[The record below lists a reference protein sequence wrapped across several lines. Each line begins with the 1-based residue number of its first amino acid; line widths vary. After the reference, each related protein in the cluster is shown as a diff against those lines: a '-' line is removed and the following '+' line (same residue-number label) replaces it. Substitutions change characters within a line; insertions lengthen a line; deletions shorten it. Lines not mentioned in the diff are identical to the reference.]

1 MNKMGVVAGVLL
13 ATVGAGRASDEGAV
27 RLVGSDG
34 NARASY
40 VGDDIRI
47 GVGIDDDGE
56 FQGEYLHVFGKR
68 DKSNWIGELWV
79 ADERGGLKLNYH
91 WLRGASSREQ
101 AAIDQDDV
109 RVGKLFVALDRSED
123 NDRKATL
130 GLGFEGPLMFWGAY
144 VMKSTTGS
152 RLVSETIDTETTQ
165 LTGTIGNQQFV
176 QDQFTD
182 TITRVFHHPY
192 DQGVGV
198 RVGRYFDDHLVR
210 LQGGLDYE
218 EGRFSADQV
227 TLSLGAEK
235 FFAGTGHSVALNAEY
250 LSKSGDF
257 EIDDD
262 DVRAIL
268 WYRYA
273 FGQSYQPR
281 RDALERRAEVPVPA
295 VPEVREKRLIKNEI
309 TVSETA
315 LFDLDRS
322 AIRADTAG
330 VLGDL
335 AARLN
340 ALELAGPIRITGH
353 TCDLASDEYN
363 MGLSKRRAEAAAGF
377 LAERGID
384 RAHLEIRWLGESSP
398 RVPNNGL
405 EANRKLNRRV
415 EIEFVSIEEV
425 TEDVVVKAAVPAST
439 GVEWRREEIKDPAW
453 LERALKNP
461 IRHKREVD
469 TYRFVETAT
478 ATRLG
483 PQVIVN
489 TFPGAADDTAV
500 TDQEQP
506 VVIDV
511 LANDSDPDGDTLSVI
526 ALTQPGS
533 GMAALNPDQS
543 VTYTPNVGF
552 FGTDSF
558 GYTIAD
564 PGGGQSMATVTVTVI
579 ERPPTPPAVA
589 NDDAASTLRTQPVT
603 IDVLANDEGQGLAV
617 TQVASPANGTANLQG
632 GLVVYTP
639 ERAFVG
645 TDTFTY
651 QAIDEFGQTAQARV
665 TVTVAPFN
673 QGPVAVPDSAVTAKE
688 TPVVIDVL
696 ANDFDPDGDPLT
708 IVAVTETTPFGR
720 AEITPDNRVLY
731 TPNPG
736 WWGGDELSYT
746 IDDGFGGQATATVV
760 LEVTE

>member
-1 MNKMGVVAGVLL
+1 MNKLGVVAGVLL

-34 NARASY
+34 NARVSY
-40 VGDDIRI
+40 IGDDIRI
-47 GVGIDDDGE
+47 GVGIDSEGE
-56 FQGEYLHVFGKR
+56 LQGEYLHVFGKR

-91 WLRGASSREQ
+91 WLNGASSREQ
-101 AAIDQDDV
+101 AALHQDDV
-109 RVGKLFVALDRSED
+109 RVGKVFVAVDRNQD

-130 GLGFEGPLMFWGAY
+130 GVGFEGPLMFWGAY

-152 RLVSETIDTETTQ
+152 RLVSETIDTETTR

-210 LQGGLDYE
+210 LRGGLDYE

-235 FFAGTGHSVALNAEY
+235 FFAGTGHSVALDAEY

-257 EIDDD
+257 EVDDD

-268 WYRYA
+268 WYRYS

-281 RDALERRAEVPVPA
+281 RAALERRTEVPVPA
-295 VPEVREKRLIKNEI
+295 VPEVREKRLIKNDV

-322 AIRADTAG
+322 AIRPDATG
-330 VLGDL
+330 VLDGL
-335 AARLN
+335 VARLGT
-340 ALELAGPIRITGH
+340 LELAGPIRITGH

-363 MGLSKRRAEAAAGF
+363 MGLSRRRAEAAAGY
-377 LAERGID
+377 LSARGVD
-384 RAHLEIRWLGESSP
+384 PAKLEIRWLGESSP
-398 RVPNNGL
+398 RVPNDGQ
-405 EANRKLNRRV
+405 EANRRLNRRV
-415 EIEFVSIEEV
+415 EIEFVSIEEI
-425 TEDVVVKAAVPAST
+425 TEDVVVKAAVPSST
-439 GVEWRREEIKDPAW
+439 GFEWRREEIDDPAW

-461 IRHKREVD
+461 VRHKREVD

-478 ATRLG
+478 ETRLG
-483 PQVIVN
+483 PQIIVN

-511 LANDSDPDGDTLSVI
+511 LANDSDPDGDALSVI

-533 GMAALNPDQS
+533 GMAALNADQS
-543 VTYTPNVGF
+543 VTYTPNAGF
-552 FGTDSF
+552 FGIDTF

-579 ERPPTPPAVA
+579 ERPPAVA

-603 IDVLANDEGQGLAV
+603 IDVLVNDQGQGLSV
-617 TQVASPANGTANLQG
+617 TQVASPANGTASLQG
-632 GLVVYTP
+632 GQVVYTP

-651 QAIDEFGQTAQARV
+651 QATDQFGQTDEARV

-673 QGPVAVPDSAVTAKE
+673 QDPVAVGDAAVTAKE

-731 TPNPG
+731 VPNPG

-760 LEVTE
+760 LEVIEQ